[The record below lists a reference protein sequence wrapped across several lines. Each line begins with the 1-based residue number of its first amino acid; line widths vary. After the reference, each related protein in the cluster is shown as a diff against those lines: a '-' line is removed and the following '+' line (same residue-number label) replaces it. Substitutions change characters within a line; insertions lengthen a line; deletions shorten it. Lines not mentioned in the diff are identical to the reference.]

1 MIPVARE
8 LLSSGYNIIIGSG
21 EEHLAMFREEFPNI
35 NCLSFPGF
43 RTGYSRFL
51 PQYLYMLLKLP
62 LLLYHSAKEHR
73 MLKKIILDN
82 DIDIVISDN
91 RFGLWNND
99 IMSVYVTHMPRIP
112 FPRLFR
118 SVEFIGVLLHRAV
131 IKKYTLCLIPDVP
144 GSENLSGRLSH
155 NIRLPGNVRYT
166 GILSRFMHGDNEI
179 ITYPEMHNTVILSGP
194 EPQRTMLKNKL
205 IAIFG
210 DDREKFVFFEGK
222 PQLLSR
228 EKHESGNMVFY
239 NHLPAQ
245 LMKQMVRG
253 SKSIICRPGYST
265 LMDLVTI
272 NCSALVIPTPGQT
285 EQEYL
290 ARYLASKGWFSTVS
304 QREIDNSTLL
314 PANSP
319 RWTASI
325 ITESRILLGKALEE
339 ISDYRHK
346 EK

>member
-8 LLSSGYNIIIGSG
+8 LMSRGYNIIIGSG
-21 EEHLAMFREEFPNI
+21 EEHLALFREEFPNI
-35 NCLSFPGF
+35 NCIYFPGF

-51 PQYLYMLLKLP
+51 PQYFYMLLKLP
-62 LLLYHSAKEHR
+62 LLIYHSAKEHR

-99 IMSVYVTHMPRIP
+99 ITSVYVTHMPRIP
-112 FPRLFR
+112 FPRL
-118 SVEFIGVLLHRAV
+118 SKPLEFIGVLLHRAV

-155 NIRLPGNVRYT
+155 NIRHPGNVRFT
-166 GILSRFMHGDNEI
+166 GILSRFMHGDNEMI
-179 ITYPEMHNTVILSGP
+179 PYPGMHNTVILSGP

-205 IAIFG
+205 IAVLG
-210 DDREKFVFFEGK
+210 DNREKSVFFEGK
-222 PQLLSR
+222 PHLLSR
-228 EKHESGNMVFY
+228 EKHESGNMIFY
-239 NHLPAQ
+239 NHLPAR
-245 LMKQMVRG
+245 LMKRVVTG
-253 SKSIICRPGYST
+253 SKNIICRPGYST

-290 ARYLASKGWFSTVS
+290 ARYLTRKGWFSSVS
-304 QREIDNSTLL
+304 QRKIDKCTSL
-314 PANSP
+314 PPTSP
-319 RWTASI
+319 QWPASI
-325 ITESRILLGKALEE
+325 ITESRILLYKALEE
-339 ISDYRHK
+339 ISDCHHK